1 MTEFKKGVAL
11 QARPLLLVVLIM
23 HLWPTTLR
31 AASTRITDLRFG
43 NNKGY
48 IRVVM
53 EFDRPLNPT
62 PSVSIDRNIL
72 QVTLTGI
79 INNLSDPQIGI
90 DNGDVISLDV
100 SQKSDVI
107 QIDAV
112 FSFAPADVKTFSLIG
127 PDRFIIDAY
136 RPLSPANGIPTV
148 EKARRIAPIEET
160 VSLPEPASELK
171 HSPPARASTVND
183 EASAGSP
190 GSAYPRSGQ
199 AEDLRRY
206 RFQQRLLAALIVVTS
221 IIAVLLFLLIWMGNS
236 RKKKPGPSWIRDL
249 PPTTDRDIE
258 SIDAVIG
265 EHLKKP

>member
-11 QARPLLLVVLIM
+11 QARPLLLVVLIN

-79 INNLSDPQIGI
+79 INNLSDPQIDI

-171 HSPPARASTVND
+171 HSPPARALAVND

-190 GSAYPRSGQ
+190 GSAYPG
-199 AEDLRRY
+199 
-206 RFQQRLLAALIVVTS
+206 AAKPRIYADTG
-221 IIAVLLFLLIWMGNS
+221 FNS
-236 RKKKPGPSWIRDL
+236 DCL
-249 PPTTDRDIE
+249 PP
-258 SIDAVIG
+258 
-265 EHLKKP
+265 